1 MSITSQCDQFTA
13 TLKRQVSE
21 IGDEGGVKYTWSTSP
36 RAAEGL
42 ATSIRCDM
50 QMATAE
56 DKREYGILAEAIAW
70 FMFCATDPS
79 ISTEDLVVWTD
90 NSGKVRSCRVTAPST
105 DTRGRIWRAIV
116 EWDKTIQAT

>member
-1 MSITSQCDQFTA
+1 MSIASQCDKFTA
-13 TLKRQVSE
+13 TLKRQVSVV
-21 IGDEGGVKYTWSTSP
+21 GNEGGVKFTWSTSP
-36 RAAEGL
+36 RTAAGL

-56 DKREYGILAEAIAW
+56 DLREYGILAEAISW
-70 FMFCATDPS
+70 FMFCATDPL

-90 NSGKVRSCRVTAPST
+90 SSGKTRNCRVKAPST

-116 EWDKTIQAT
+116 QWDKTIQ